1 MVFFGDRVS
10 VGIWGNWG
18 GDLVGGIGGDVVG
31 EKFVDFRALNLVIE
45 GFFRK
50 FVCFMTQASKRALRT
65 L

>member
-1 MVFFGDRVS
+1 MVCF
-10 VGIWGNWG
+10 
-18 GDLVGGIGGDVVG
+18 LGIGFGWGFGEEFVRWIWGDVVG

-50 FVCFMTQASKRALRT
+50 FVCFMTQASKHALRT

>member
-1 MVFFGDRVS
+1 MVLFGDRIW
-10 VGIWGNWG
+10 VGIWGDWG
-18 GDLVGGIGGDVVG
+18 GDLVRWIWGDVVG
-31 EKFVDFRALNLVIE
+31 EKFVDFRVLNLVIE

>member
-1 MVFFGDRVS
+1 MVCF
-10 VGIWGNWG
+10 
-18 GDLVGGIGGDVVG
+18 LGIGFGWGFGEEFVRLIWGDVVG

>member
-1 MVFFGDRVS
+1 MVFFGDRIW
-10 VGIWGNWG
+10 VGIWGDWG
-18 GDLVGGIGGDVVG
+18 GDLVG
-31 EKFVDFRALNLVIE
+31 EKFVDFGALNLVIE